1 VIGAEQLKTPQF
13 LRDEMSGANCI
24 SIMLG
29 IQVQKGG
36 TGQALRKSEKENFG
50 YVLNARLTFCGYLW
64 RGRMTFL
71 EWVTEQYPK
80 QFIPEKQLMLLR
92 AAWNAGRAAERESGD
107 EPEGGRSDERRLLD
121 ELASYLK
128 IAEREAEK
136 LEAHQEALIAAA
148 EAVIAR
154 WETPLWKD
162 AEPTAEVIYRLRDAV
177 ERIKGETIIDMESF
191 QPRSTIALYN
201 GPPLNTREQFVEKPV
216 EEE

>member
-1 VIGAEQLKTPQF
+1 MTFEEWLETKYPTQFFTNYDIKF
-13 LRDEMSGANCI
+13 LREA
-24 SIMLG
+24 
-29 IQVQKGG
+29 
-36 TGQALRKSEKENFG
+36 F
-50 YVLNARLTFCGYLW
+50 
-64 RGRMTFL
+64 
-71 EWVTEQYPK
+71 
-80 QFIPEKQLMLLR
+80 
-92 AAWNAGRAAERESGD
+92 
-107 EPEGGRSDERRLLD
+107 EGGRSDERRLLD

-128 IAEREAEK
+128 IAKREAEK

-191 QPRSTIALYN
+191 QPKSTIALYN